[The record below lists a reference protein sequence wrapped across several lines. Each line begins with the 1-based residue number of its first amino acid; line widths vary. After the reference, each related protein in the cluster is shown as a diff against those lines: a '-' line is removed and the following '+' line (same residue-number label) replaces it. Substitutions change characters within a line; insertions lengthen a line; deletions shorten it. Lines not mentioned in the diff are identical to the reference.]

1 MRVDV
6 PTHSPLS
13 DAAVE
18 LVAQRFKILGDAT
31 RLKILRRL
39 MEGEQ
44 HGQCAGGS
52 RGQQSGQCLAASVR
66 ALNSM
71 GMVSKR
77 KAGLNAYYA
86 IADPNLHSLCDLVC
100 SSMRQELEKRVDY
113 LA

>member
-44 HGQCAGGS
+44 TVNALVEAVGS
-52 RGQQSGQCLAASVR
+52 SQANVSRHLSV
-66 ALNSM
+66 LSTM

>member
-39 MEGEQ
+39 MEGESTVT
-44 HGQCAGGS
+44 ALVEAVGS
-52 RGQQSGQCLAASVR
+52 SQANVSRHLAVLCLDG
-66 ALNSM
+66 N
-71 GMVSKR
+71 G
-77 KAGLNAYYA
+77 
-86 IADPNLHSLCDLVC
+86 D
-100 SSMRQELEKRVDY
+100 QT
-113 LA
+113 